1 MFDTIFWAVIGT
13 LSGVIFGVIP
23 GAGPFVATATLYPF
37 LTHIEPVNVMMYYI
51 TVLIAT
57 NYTNSVT
64 AILYGIPGDATAIS
78 TARYGHKLFLKG
90 FGNLAVASNAVSST
104 VGVIFAFTVFIL
116 VLPYII
122 EVFRFYNSVLQ
133 TVIVAAAIIM
143 ITLLTKQNKL
153 FTIVLFLFGGMIAK
167 IGIDPITFDSF
178 LTFNNSYLAIGI
190 PFASVMIGLYI
201 VPELTKLNN
210 FKVGV
215 PKRINTFTVGK
226 DTTAPTLIG
235 SFVGFWCGMI
245 PGVTN
250 ILGSYASANIVKR
263 FFKKPVLKS
272 IAAAEAANNSGALS
286 SLLPLLILAI
296 PITGSEVLIYYIM
309 LEDGFVFNAQNTV
322 KHLES
327 IIYIIPFVTAFCLW
341 LSWYGF
347 NLLGKIAYY
356 YKEHRNIANILLL
369 SIISIA
375 SISIFAIREWMII
388 CIFVLSI
395 IGFLIRRWDTS
406 PIIYGYFLSDLFYEN
421 LIRTLIIL

>member
-1 MFDTIFWAVIGT
+1 
-13 LSGVIFGVIP
+13 
-23 GAGPFVATATLYPF
+23 
-37 LTHIEPVNVMMYYI
+37 
-51 TVLIAT
+51 
-57 NYTNSVT
+57 
-64 AILYGIPGDATAIS
+64 
-78 TARYGHKLFLKG
+78 
-90 FGNLAVASNAVSST
+90 
-104 VGVIFAFTVFIL
+104 
-116 VLPYII
+116 
-122 EVFRFYNSVLQ
+122 
-133 TVIVAAAIIM
+133 
-143 ITLLTKQNKL
+143 
-153 FTIVLFLFGGMIAK
+153 MIAK

-226 DTTAPTLIG
+226 DTATPTLIG

-309 LEDGFVFNAQNTV
+309 LENGFTFNATTTKN
-322 KHLES
+322 KLED
-327 IIYIIPFVTAFCLW
+327 ILYIIPFVTIFCLW

-356 YKEHRNIANILLL
+356 YKKYRNICNLILL
-369 SIISIA
+369 STISTV
-375 SISIFAIREWMII
+375 SIFIFSIYIWMFI
-388 CIFVLSI
+388 CILTLSV
-395 IGFLIRRWDTS
+395 IGFLIKRWDTS
-406 PIIYGYFLSDLFYEN
+406 PVIYGYFLSDLFYEN

>member
-1 MFDTIFWAVIGT
+1 
-13 LSGVIFGVIP
+13 
-23 GAGPFVATATLYPF
+23 
-37 LTHIEPVNVMMYYI
+37 
-51 TVLIAT
+51 
-57 NYTNSVT
+57 
-64 AILYGIPGDATAIS
+64 
-78 TARYGHKLFLKG
+78 
-90 FGNLAVASNAVSST
+90 
-104 VGVIFAFTVFIL
+104 
-116 VLPYII
+116 
-122 EVFRFYNSVLQ
+122 
-133 TVIVAAAIIM
+133 
-143 ITLLTKQNKL
+143 
-153 FTIVLFLFGGMIAK
+153 
-167 IGIDPITFDSF
+167 
-178 LTFNNSYLAIGI
+178 
-190 PFASVMIGLYI
+190 
-201 VPELTKLNN
+201 
-210 FKVGV
+210 
-215 PKRINTFTVGK
+215 
-226 DTTAPTLIG
+226 
-235 SFVGFWCGMI
+235 
-245 PGVTN
+245 
-250 ILGSYASANIVKR
+250 
-263 FFKKPVLKS
+263 
-272 IAAAEAANNSGALS
+272 
-286 SLLPLLILAI
+286 LPLLILAI